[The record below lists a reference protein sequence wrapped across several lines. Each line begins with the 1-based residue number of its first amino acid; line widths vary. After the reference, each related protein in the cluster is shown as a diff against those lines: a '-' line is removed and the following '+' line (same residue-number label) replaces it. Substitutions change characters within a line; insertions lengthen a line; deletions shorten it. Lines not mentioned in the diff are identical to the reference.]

1 MPRVATDFVSP
12 ADLIGVTTAFFG
24 GQIELDPAS
33 SHAANTLVNAKKYYT
48 PQENGLKQT
57 WKAKNVYLYP
67 PKDFLNFNEQPADTQ
82 LFRKRRRFAKSAQ
95 RVWLEECYRQ
105 YLHNNF
111 KEAIVFLTSSEVA
124 LISTQ
129 RLNIDFPMC
138 ILKEHPALHLD
149 IEELPKLQNSRCYG
163 FVLYLPNW
171 EEPEKRVGEF
181 IDLYSPLGRVYY

>member
-1 MPRVATDFVSP
+1 MPLAATDFVSP
-12 ADLIGVTTAFFG
+12 AELIGVTTAFLG
-24 GQIELDPAS
+24 GRIDLDPAS
-33 SHAANTLVNAKKYYT
+33 SHAANTLINAQRYFT
-48 PQENGLKQT
+48 PDDNGLKQT

-67 PKDFLNFNEQPADTQ
+67 PKDFLNFNEQPADPNI
-82 LFRKRRRFAKSAQ
+82 FRKRRRFAKSAQ

-105 YLHNNF
+105 YLRNNF

-129 RLNIDFPMC
+129 RLKIDFPMC

-149 IEELPKLQNSRCYG
+149 RDDLPKLQNSRCYG
-163 FVLYLPNW
+163 FVFYFPDSEN
-171 EEPEKRVGEF
+171 PEKRVNEF